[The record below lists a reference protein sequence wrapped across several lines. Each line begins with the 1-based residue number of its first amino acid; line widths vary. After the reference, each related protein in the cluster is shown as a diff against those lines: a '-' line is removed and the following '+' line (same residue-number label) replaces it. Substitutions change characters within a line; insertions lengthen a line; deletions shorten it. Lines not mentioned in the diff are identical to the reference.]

1 MTPLFEAL
9 SATFVVSAISLVGLF
24 ITGRFWNQRLEMR
37 LISFAAGV
45 LLATAFLDILPEALE
60 AADGNTDILIAALG
74 AMIVFYF
81 IEKTVHGTH
90 RHTGGES
97 HVHHHSA
104 SRYFVLLGDGLHN
117 FVDGVAIGT
126 AFLVDT
132 NLGVVTTLAVIA
144 HEIPSEVADYGILVH
159 GGYTR
164 ARALFYNFLSALTAM
179 LGAAAVFVFG
189 GLVENNLALIL
200 AASAGM
206 FIYIASA
213 NLIPEL
219 HHQRIPG
226 RLIYGTPFLIGVAVM
241 ILLTRLLKA

>member
-1 MTPLFEAL
+1 MSPLASAL
-9 SATFVVSAISLVGLF
+9 IATFLVSSIAFVGLF
-24 ITGRFWNQRLEMR
+24 ITGKFWNQRIEMR

-60 AADGNTDILIAALG
+60 NAQGNTDILIAALG
-74 AMIVFYF
+74 AMVVFYF

-90 RHTGGES
+90 HHSGGES
-97 HVHHHSA
+97 HVHHHSS
-104 SRYFVLLGDGLHN
+104 SRYFVLLGDGMHN

-126 AFLVDT
+126 GFLVDPG
-132 NLGVVTTLAVIA
+132 LGVATTLAVIA
-144 HEIPSEVADYGILVH
+144 HEVPSELADYSILVH

-179 LGAAAVFVFG
+179 LGAGAVFLFG
-189 GLVENNLALIL
+189 QAVEDHLALIL

-206 FIYIASA
+206 FIYIAAA

-219 HHQRIPG
+219 HHQRIKG
-226 RLIYGTPFLIGVAVM
+226 RLIYGAPFLIGVALM
-241 ILLTRLLKA
+241 ILLTQFLSA